1 MLNWAVNKA
10 GNREGRDLLVLLEP
24 DVGGIEAETHT
35 GIGRGEEE
43 RRSVEI
49 RPEID
54 FVNVV
59 LSPASFHIFSKLL
72 LEHSSMFSKLCGVR
86 DQAR

>member
-1 MLNWAVNKA
+1 MLNWAMNKA
-10 GNREGRDLLVLLEP
+10 GNGEGRDLLVLLEP

-35 GIGRGEEE
+35 GIGREEEE

-54 FVNVV
+54 VVTVV
-59 LSPASFHIFSKLL
+59 LSPASFHIFSKLSTLCLYIL
-72 LEHSSMFSKLCGVR
+72 LPTAMGPGSKL
-86 DQAR
+86 